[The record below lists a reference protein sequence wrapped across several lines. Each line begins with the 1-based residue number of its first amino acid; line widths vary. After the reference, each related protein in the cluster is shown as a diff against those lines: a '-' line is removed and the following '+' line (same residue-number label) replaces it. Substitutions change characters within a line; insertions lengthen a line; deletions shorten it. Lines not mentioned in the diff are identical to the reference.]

1 MKVKI
6 FVRSTEHRKVKIYV
20 VGLLGWAPPH
30 SRKTRLKSW
39 DSKNSVHDGI
49 KFLLAEK
56 FNKIDVINLL
66 ISFYLEVLGLT
77 SKCSQ

>member
-1 MKVKI
+1 MKVRI

-20 VGLLGWAPPH
+20 VDCWGGPH
-30 SRKTRLKSW
+30 PTLEKHS
-39 DSKNSVHDGI
+39 
-49 KFLLAEK
+49 LLAEK

-66 ISFYLEVLGLT
+66 ISLYLEVLGLT